1 MVPETKKMNTF
12 PWESRAASGE
22 EMPDGLEYPDQIMY
36 LQLRLLY
43 AQLKQGIVTRDKAI
57 AEKRKLFIEYQAYKI
72 QCEIGE
78 QWVDFMRASEVLRAE
93 FRKAPRI
100 ETAQKLVALN
110 EATITAKQI
119 LEN

>member
-12 PWESRAASGE
+12 PWEAMAAKGE

-43 AQLKQGIVTRDKAI
+43 AQLKQGIITRDKAI
-57 AEKRKLFIEYQAYKI
+57 AEKKKLFIEYQAYSFHNDTGK
-72 QCEIGE
+72 
-78 QWVDFMRASEVLRAE
+78 QWVDFIKASELLRAE
-93 FRKAPRI
+93 FRKKPSI
-100 ETAQKLVALN
+100 ELAQKLVALN

-119 LEN
+119 LAN